1 MGRSLLWRIKVQTPD
16 EVARHL
22 RRLHQELKAQSPYQI
37 FDLWEGC
44 GRELV
49 QQTFYKLV
57 KAHHPDSYGGNLSD
71 EIKRLAQENFLMV
84 KDAYAKLRMAE
95 GEQTVAQRP
104 SSEQDLRISSSHLP
118 GLDRELSGPI
128 SMPPRSGAEPTTS
141 TTRTPTRQP
150 MTTAP
155 MHALNQERPTT
166 SPVQAP
172 IQAPVQVAARTIEP
186 SARPTMT
193 TAPIISR
200 PESDGEELDE
210 RAQALERLRAS
221 TRRPLHAYGIDS
233 PMSDAIE
240 ALAERSNPRISAP
253 TPQASPAQDRKALL
267 EQIANK
273 RPTPPPVQN
282 PQQPSRSHMATP
294 SPVRAGSIPPADEA
308 KEAFNEGY
316 QEYKLK
322 RLNKALPLF
331 KKALELDPEN
341 GLYMTF
347 YGQTLFKEHPE
358 QRDKAEKLL
367 RDAVITKHRQALPDA
382 HLFLGLLLKTKPG
395 GGDEAI
401 RHFRNALYLNP
412 ASHEAEREIRLW
424 ERRQEEAANPTDAA
438 GLLKKLFKK

>member
-1 MGRSLLWRIKVQTPD
+1 M
-16 EVARHL
+16 
-22 RRLHQELKAQSPYQI
+22 
-37 FDLWEGC
+37 
-44 GRELV
+44 

-104 SSEQDLRISSSHLP
+104 STDQELRISSSHLP

-128 SMPPRSGAEPTTS
+128 SMPPRSSAEPTTS
-141 TTRTPTRQP
+141 TTRIPTRQP

-155 MHALNQERPTT
+155 MHMLNQERPAT
-166 SPVQAP
+166 SP
-172 IQAPVQVAARTIEP
+172 IQAPVQVATRPVEP
-186 SARPTMT
+186 STRPTMT

-200 PESDGEELDE
+200 PESEPEELDE

-267 EQIANK
+267 EQIASK

-282 PQQPSRSHMATP
+282 PQQPSRSHVATP
-294 SPVRAGSIPPADEA
+294 APVRSGPRTPADEA

-331 KKALELDPEN
+331 QKALELEPNN

-347 YGQTLFKEHPE
+347 YGQTLFKEQPD

>member
-1 MGRSLLWRIKVQTPD
+1 MQTPD

-22 RRLHQELKAQSPYQI
+22 RRLHQELKAQNHYQI

-57 KAHHPDSYGGNLSD
+57 KVHHPDSYGGNLTD
-71 EIKRLAQENFLMV
+71 EVKRLAQENFLMV

-104 SSEQDLRISSSHLP
+104 SSPQELRISSSQLP

-128 SMPPRSGAEPTTS
+128 SMPPRSSVPDVTPAP
-141 TTRTPTRQP
+141 TRTPTRQP
-150 MTTAP
+150 ITTAP
-155 MHALNQERPTT
+155 LHSLNHDRPTT
-166 SPVQAP
+166 APVQAP
-172 IQAPVQVAARTIEP
+172 AQPTP
-186 SARPTMT
+186 SRPTMT
-193 TAPIISR
+193 TAPLHSK
-200 PESDGEELDE
+200 PDSTTEELDE

-221 TRRPLHAYGIDS
+221 TRRPLQAYGIDS

-240 ALAERSNPRISAP
+240 AFAERSNPRISAP
-253 TPQASPAQDRKALL
+253 TPQASPTQDRKALL
-267 EQIANK
+267 EQIASK

-282 PQQPSRSHMATP
+282 TQQASRAHMATP
-294 SPVRAGSIPPADEA
+294 APVRSGTRTPADEA

-331 KKALELDPEN
+331 KKALELEPTN

-347 YGQTLFKEHPE
+347 YGQTLFKEEPD

-395 GGDEAI
+395 GTDEAI

-424 ERRQEEAANPTDAA
+424 ERRHEEAANPTDAA